1 MLDMLY
7 EWLQNMVFFLLI
19 SGAVLDAL
27 PGNNYRKYIRFF
39 AGMITLL
46 LLVSPLLKLGG
57 LEDSFYSIYHSREY
71 EQTIREAEQME
82 QYFEQADMF
91 DDITEQYKAGTETA
105 NSEKEEKIE
114 VEEIRIGE

>member
-1 MLDMLY
+1 MLNMLY

-19 SGAVLDAL
+19 AGAVIDAL

-57 LEDSFYSIYHSREY
+57 IEDSFYSIYHNREY
-71 EQTIREAEQME
+71 EQTVREAKQME
-82 QYFEQADMF
+82 QYFEKVDLSEY
-91 DDITEQYKAGTETA
+91 IPEQYIEGTETI
-105 NSEKEEKIE
+105 NSEEKEKIE